1 MSRVLDAFNELRD
14 NVQGKP
20 WFEITEI
27 AGRRHCAAD
36 WEAGARPLSGGRS
49 RSYLDATRVGC
60 GLESSPSPRRSGW
73 RSCADSGH
81 STVGRVVL
89 VVVVEARADQGMI
102 RSVD

>member
-60 GLESSPSPRRSGW
+60 GLIADVPQRFGVPEVTPKYVVRRP
-73 RSCADSGH
+73 
-81 STVGRVVL
+81 VL
-89 VVVVEARADQGMI
+89 AIFQ
-102 RSVD
+102 